1 MEGAKA
7 DPAPTP
13 GKGPGS
19 GGARRAA
26 LVAGQVALTVLVAWF
41 ILDRVGLSLADLE
54 NVDPARWTPRW
65 GLFLL
70 SCLVLL
76 LGYVLSG
83 VVWGVMVR
91 DMGGSRLPA
100 GTAVRVWLVANL
112 GRYIP
117 GKLWQIAGL
126 ALLARERGVSA
137 RVATGAAVLGQGI
150 ALMAAALVGVV
161 ALLGAGPGYRTAGFW
176 TLGVLLVLGGLG
188 LAPPVLKRLVPA
200 WFRLARVDP
209 PGPDEPGPGRV
220 LRWGAL
226 YLLNWVVYAS
236 SFWILVK
243 SFDLP
248 GTLLETGPAFAAAYV
263 LGYVMVF
270 APAGVGV
277 REGFLTVFLGPVM
290 GAGTAVVL
298 SVVARVW
305 TTGVE
310 VLPAG
315 ALWLGRVA
323 GGGPSETRGGDA

>member
-1 MEGAKA
+1 
-7 DPAPTP
+7 
-13 GKGPGS
+13 
-19 GGARRAA
+19 
-26 LVAGQVALTVLVAWF
+26 VALTVLVAWF
-41 ILDRVGLSLADLE
+41 ILDRVGLSVADLE

-65 GLFLL
+65 GIFLV

-83 VVWGVMVR
+83 VIWGVMVR
-91 DMGGSRLPA
+91 DMGGSRLPPA
-100 GTAVRVWLVANL
+100 TAVRVWLVANL

-150 ALMAAALVGVV
+150 ALMAAALVGAV
-161 ALLGAGPGYRTAGFW
+161 ALLGAGPVYRTAGVW
-176 TLGVLLVLGGLG
+176 TLGILLVLGGVA
-188 LAPPVLKRLVPA
+188 LAPPVLERLVSA
-200 WFRLARVDP
+200 WYRLARVDP
-209 PGPDEPGPGRV
+209 PETDEPGPGRV

-226 YLLNWVVYAS
+226 YVLNWVVYAF

-248 GTLLETGPAFAAAYV
+248 GTLLETAPAFAAAYF
-263 LGYVMVF
+263 LGYVAVF

-298 SVVARVW
+298 SVVTRVW

-315 ALWLGRVA
+315 ALWLDRLSR
-323 GGGPSETRGGDA
+323 GGPSDARGGDA